1 MTIGLLAAVLE
12 PAALKTRRPPP
23 IMAVMHYRHR
33 GLAGVW
39 RRAERAAAPDGAWLQ
54 WILRVGLAACFIGH
68 GAFGVITKRDWVAY
82 FAVAGIPEQ
91 FSWPLMPIIGGFDI
105 ALGVLAILYPVRAA
119 LVWMILWTV
128 WTALLRPLAG
138 QGVWEFFERGGNFGV
153 PLALL
158 YLTGWGQSTVARI
171 RTKVSPRRLDRLQV
185 QRLAW
190 ILRLTTAALLIGHG
204 GFGVFIQK
212 QQAWTHYFGVLGI
225 DPGTVSSASLIPLV
239 GWFEVALGAAVLV
252 RPAWGLLLFVF
263 AWKLSTELL
272 RLPAGEPIWE
282 VVERGGSYAAPLA
295 LLVLNRWY
303 AVEKT
308 QFTAVAIQESADA
321 PINPVRRAA

>member
-1 MTIGLLAAVLE
+1 M
-12 PAALKTRRPPP
+12 
-23 IMAVMHYRHR
+23 
-33 GLAGVW
+33 
-39 RRAERAAAPDGAWLQ
+39 
-54 WILRVGLAACFIGH
+54 
-68 GAFGVITKRDWVAY
+68 TKRDWVAY
-82 FAVAGIPEQ
+82 FAVAGIPEH
-91 FSWPLMPIIGGFDI
+91 FSWPLMPIIGAIDI
-105 ALGVLAILYPVRAA
+105 SLGLLALVYPIRAVF
-119 LVWMILWTV
+119 VWMILWTV

-138 QGVWEFFERGGNFGV
+138 QGVWEFFERAGNFGV

-158 YLTGWGQSTVARI
+158 YLTGWGQSTVARF
-171 RTKVSPRRLDRLQV
+171 RGKASPRRLDRV
-185 QRLAW
+185 HMQRLAW

-204 GFGVFIQK
+204 GFGVFLQK

-295 LLVLNRWY
+295 LLVLHKWH
-303 AVEKT
+303 AVEKPEPAGLARLNSPAE
-308 QFTAVAIQESADA
+308 AVSTV
-321 PINPVRRAA
+321 PRAA